1 MDTNVVMNVLKVV
14 KDGNQSELNHIPS
27 EAREDVLGFCK
38 KEGLLDGLTKTKD
51 GYVGNP
57 KITLRGLEFYES
69 NKKSTKFYNT
79 LKEIRDW
86 IPGY

>member
-1 MDTNVVMNVLKVV
+1 MDKENLMNVLKVI
-14 KDGNQSELNHIPS
+14 KEGKQSELNHIP
-27 EAREDVLGFCK
+27 RDVRNNILDFAQ
-38 KEGLLDGLTKTKD
+38 KEGLINGLTATKD
-51 GYVGNP
+51 GLIGDP
-57 KITLRGLEFYES
+57 RITLKGIDYYEA